1 MSQRQIETC
10 HARLLGV
17 DETAAADFKRLMDE
31 ARDLAMH
38 AWQLRRDAW
47 TLYHKRFPRREAKR

>member
-10 HARLLGV
+10 HARLRGV

-31 ARDLAMH
+31 ARDLATH

-47 TLYHKRFPRREAKR
+47 AVYHAHFAPRDRKP